1 MSDIIY
7 QTVQILND
15 FKLNFDFCLEYQMYG
30 DETSSHSF
38 FSLESTKQM
47 IVILVSIH

>member
-1 MSDIIY
+1 
-7 QTVQILND
+7 
-15 FKLNFDFCLEYQMYG
+15 MYG

-47 IVILVSIH
+47 IVILLSIHLVHLVHLERIKLEIFFSPIP